1 MRGKLTNIFHV
12 GEDYVIKF
20 RLFTGSFSLEKTNFI
35 VIGKHVIIE
44 RKQRVICR
52 ELLIAHK
59 QSFLIAVDEES
70 KYNLLIFSTFARR
83 AKSKKVREKCPSQ
96 FSNVKVRVL

>member
-20 RLFTGSFSLEKTNFI
+20 KLFAGSFSLEKTNSI

-44 RKQRVICR
+44 RKQR
-52 ELLIAHK
+52 L
-59 QSFLIAVDEES
+59 
-70 KYNLLIFSTFARR
+70 STRCN
-83 AKSKKVREKCPSQ
+83 S
-96 FSNVKVRVL
+96 